1 MKWVFHTSSIR
12 VPPANYLPLSAD
24 CNYKNILFY
33 GYYIDSYYRKFYIQK
48 KIREK
53 MNMAISAYALVRI
66 SPNKV
71 KNVVQDAKKIPGV
84 KVVHPVTGP
93 YDAII
98 YLEAGDMKE
107 LGKVILAEI
116 HGLDGVIDTTTCL
129 VVEYD

>member
-1 MKWVFHTSSIR
+1 
-12 VPPANYLPLSAD
+12 
-24 CNYKNILFY
+24 
-33 GYYIDSYYRKFYIQK
+33 
-48 KIREK
+48 
-53 MNMAISAYALVRI
+53 MAISAYALVRI

-71 KNVVQDAKKIPGV
+71 KNVVSEAKKIPGI
-84 KVVHPVTGP
+84 KLVHPVTGP

-98 YLEAGDMKE
+98 YLEAEDMKE

>member
-1 MKWVFHTSSIR
+1 M
-12 VPPANYLPLSAD
+12 D
-24 CNYKNILFY
+24 
-33 GYYIDSYYRKFYIQK
+33 
-48 KIREK
+48 
-53 MNMAISAYALVRI
+53 MAISAYALVRI

-71 KNVVQDAKKIPGV
+71 KNVVQDARKIPGV

>member
-1 MKWVFHTSSIR
+1 M
-12 VPPANYLPLSAD
+12 D
-24 CNYKNILFY
+24 
-33 GYYIDSYYRKFYIQK
+33 
-48 KIREK
+48 
-53 MNMAISAYALVRI
+53 MAISAYALVRI

-71 KNVVQDAKKIPGV
+71 KTVVQEARKIPGV

-98 YLEAGDMKE
+98 YLEAADMKE

>member
-1 MKWVFHTSSIR
+1 MT
-12 VPPANYLPLSAD
+12 
-24 CNYKNILFY
+24 
-33 GYYIDSYYRKFYIQK
+33 
-48 KIREK
+48 
-53 MNMAISAYALVRI
+53 ISAYALVRI

-71 KNVVQDAKKIPGV
+71 KNVVSDAKKITGV

-98 YLEAGDMKE
+98 YLEAEDMKE

-129 VVEYD
+129 VVDYD

>member
-1 MKWVFHTSSIR
+1 
-12 VPPANYLPLSAD
+12 
-24 CNYKNILFY
+24 
-33 GYYIDSYYRKFYIQK
+33 
-48 KIREK
+48 
-53 MNMAISAYALVRI
+53 MAISAYALVRI

-71 KNVVQDAKKIPGV
+71 KNVVNEAKKIPGI
-84 KVVHPVTGP
+84 KLVHPVTGP

-98 YLEAGDMKE
+98 YLEAEDMKE